1 MRKWNNVLARV
12 IIVLFL
18 LHALMGSLM
27 LLGISRI
34 SLKPL
39 SWFLLSAVLL
49 HGILGIISTIPAF
62 KTVKKTGQWFFKE
75 NAAFWT
81 KRISGIAIMLLL
93 SLHITSYTTSV
104 NGKFFLQ
111 EFTTGKMAAQILLI
125 LSIFIHLMVGIRS
138 MLIAKGTIKFKER
151 TVDWMLVL
159 SIMMIFF
166 TIAVVAYYIQWQ
178 M

>member
-1 MRKWNNVLARV
+1 MRKWNNLLARV
-12 IIVLFL
+12 IILLFL
-18 LHALMGSLM
+18 FHALMGSLM
-27 LLGISRI
+27 LLGISTI
-34 SLKPL
+34 SWKPL
-39 SWFLLSAVLL
+39 SWLLLSVVSV
-49 HGILGIISTIPAF
+49 HGIFGIISTIPAI
-62 KTVKKTGQWFFKE
+62 KTARKTGKWFFKE

-93 SLHITSYTTSV
+93 SLHITAYTTSV

-111 EFTTGKMAAQILLI
+111 EFTMGRLAAQILLI
-125 LSIFIHLMVGIRS
+125 LSIFIHLMVSIRS

-166 TIAVVAYYIQWQ
+166 TIAVVAYYVQWQ

>member
-1 MRKWNNVLARV
+1 MRKWNNLLARV
-12 IIVLFL
+12 IILLFL

-27 LLGISRI
+27 LLGISTI
-34 SLKPL
+34 TLKPL
-39 SWFLLSAVLL
+39 SWLLFGVVSL
-49 HGILGIISTIPAF
+49 HGIFGIISTIPSIRTAR
-62 KTVKKTGQWFFKE
+62 KTGQWFLKE

-81 KRISGIAIMLLL
+81 KRISGIAILLLL
-93 SLHITSYTTSV
+93 SLHITAYTTSV
-104 NGKFFLQ
+104 NGKFFLK
-111 EFTTGKMAAQILLI
+111 EFTMCRMIAQILLI
-125 LSIFIHLMVGIRS
+125 LSIFIHLMVSIRS

-166 TIAVVAYYIQWQ
+166 TIAVIAYYIQWQ

>member
-1 MRKWNNVLARV
+1 MFRM
-12 IIVLFL
+12 I
-18 LHALMGSLM
+18 
-27 LLGISRI
+27 
-34 SLKPL
+34 
-39 SWFLLSAVLL
+39 
-49 HGILGIISTIPAF
+49 
-62 KTVKKTGQWFFKE
+62 
-75 NAAFWT
+75 
-81 KRISGIAIMLLL
+81 
-93 SLHITSYTTSV
+93 
-104 NGKFFLQ
+104 
-111 EFTTGKMAAQILLI
+111 AQILLI

>member
-1 MRKWNNVLARV
+1 M
-12 IIVLFL
+12 I
-18 LHALMGSLM
+18 
-27 LLGISRI
+27 
-34 SLKPL
+34 
-39 SWFLLSAVLL
+39 
-49 HGILGIISTIPAF
+49 
-62 KTVKKTGQWFFKE
+62 
-75 NAAFWT
+75 
-81 KRISGIAIMLLL
+81 
-93 SLHITSYTTSV
+93 
-104 NGKFFLQ
+104 
-111 EFTTGKMAAQILLI
+111 AQILLI

>member
-1 MRKWNNVLARV
+1 MRKWNHVLARV

-39 SWFLLSAVLL
+39 SWLFLSAVLL
-49 HGILGIISTIPAF
+49 HGILGTISTIPAF
-62 KTVKKTGQWFFKE
+62 KTAKKTGRWFFKE

-81 KRISGIAIMLLL
+81 KRISGIAIVLLL
-93 SLHITSYTTSV
+93 GFHITAYTTSV
-104 NGKFFLQ
+104 NGKFFLK

-125 LSIFIHLMVGIRS
+125 LSIFIHLMVSIKS
-138 MLIAKGTIKFKER
+138 MLIAKGMIKFKER
-151 TVDWMLVL
+151 TIDWMLVL
-159 SIMMIFF
+159 SIMTIFF
-166 TIAVVAYYIQWQ
+166 TIAVIAYYIQWQ